1 VKQIIQDLKSGET
14 ILEDVPVP
22 EIKSGHILIK
32 THNTLVSL
40 GTEKMLV
47 DFGKANY
54 IQKARQQP
62 EKVKQV
68 LQKIKTD
75 GLQPTLDA
83 VFRKLGEPLPLGY
96 CNAGEVIAV
105 GKGVSRFKI
114 GDRVVSNGQHAEVV
128 NVPENLVAKIPDNVS
143 YEQASFTVIGAIGLQ
158 GIRLINPT
166 FGETVVVTGLGL
178 IGLMSAQLLKANGC
192 KVIGL
197 DFDANK
203 VELAKSLGINAF
215 DVSGADPVPLVHG
228 FTNDNG
234 ADAVLITAST
244 SSNEVISQ
252 AAQMSRQRG
261 RIVLVGVIGLDMQRS
276 DMYEKELSFQV
287 SCSYGPG
294 RYDTNYENKG
304 LDYPIGFVR
313 WTEQRNFEAILDAIS
328 SKNINVDALIT
339 EKVPLKEYDR
349 IYGDMS
355 KKGAIAS
362 ILNYD
367 TPNSDL
373 NKNIRVSSKEFNNS
387 KGVIGIIGAGNFT
400 SAMIVPALNKLG
412 AKMKYIVSSRGLSG
426 TTLAKKY
433 GIANSTTDMNLVFE
447 DKEVDAVVITTQ
459 HHQHCEHVVKSIKAQ
474 KHVFVE
480 KPLALTYQELSQI
493 EEAYHNANISLT
505 VGFNRRFSPL
515 IQKAKSALGNANQA
529 INVIANMNAGF
540 IPQDHWVQD
549 MERGGGRIIGEACH
563 YIDLISFLTASEVE
577 SVVMNAQGTSPQ
589 NNTDNCSIL
598 LKYKNGSQGVIN
610 YFSDGHK
617 SYPKERIEIYDQQ
630 KNMIIDNFRTL
641 SFFGYKS
648 KDKKITQDKGHKEQ
662 FSRWNEMIKDGG
674 DPIIPFDSIIN
685 TSKTAIACIESL
697 SKRCWIDV

>member
-1 VKQIIQDLKSGET
+1 MKQIIQDLKSGET
-14 ILEDVPVP
+14 ILEEVPVP
-22 EIKSGHILIK
+22 EIKEGHVLIK

-105 GKGVSRFKI
+105 GKGVSKFKI

-197 DFDANK
+197 DFDVNK
-203 VELAKSLGINAF
+203 VELAKSLGIQAF
-215 DVSGADPVPLVHG
+215 NVSGTDPVSLVHG
-228 FTNDNG
+228 LTNGNG

-328 SKNINVDALIT
+328 FQNINVDALIT
-339 EKVPLKEYDR
+339 ERVPLKEYDK

-367 TPNSDL
+367 TLDSDL
-373 NKNIRVSSKEFNNS
+373 SKNIRVNTKEFNNT

-426 TTLAKKY
+426 TILAKKY
-433 GIANSTTDMNLVFE
+433 GIANSTTDMNLVIE

-480 KPLALTYQELSQI
+480 KPLALTYEELSQI
-493 EEAYHNANISLT
+493 EEAYQKANVSLT

-515 IQKAKSALGNANQA
+515 VQKAKSALGNADQA

-540 IPQDHWVQD
+540 IPQDHWVRD
-549 MERGGGRIIGEACH
+549 MELGGGRIIGEACH
-563 YIDLISFLTASEVE
+563 YIDLISFLTGSEVE
-577 SVVMNAQGTSPQ
+577 SVVMNAQGTSPES
-589 NNTDNCSIL
+589 NSDNCSIL

-641 SFFGYKS
+641 SCYGYKS

-662 FSRWNEMIKDGG
+662 FSRWNNMIKGGG

>member
-1 VKQIIQDLKSGET
+1 MKQIIQDLKSGET

-105 GKGVSRFKI
+105 GKGVSKFKI

-215 DVSGADPVPLVHG
+215 DVSGADPVSLVHG
-228 FTNDNG
+228 LTNGNG

-339 EKVPLKEYDR
+339 ERVPLKEYDK

-362 ILNYD
+362 ILNYNTLD
-367 TPNSDL
+367 SDL
-373 NKNIRVSSKEFNNS
+373 SKNIRVNTKEFNNT

-400 SAMIVPALNKLG
+400 SAMIVPTLNKLG

-433 GIANSTTDMNLVFE
+433 GIANSTTDMNLVLE

-480 KPLALTYQELSQI
+480 KPLALTYEGLSQI
-493 EEAYHNANISLT
+493 EETYHNANVSLT

-549 MERGGGRIIGEACH
+549 MELGGGRIIGEACH

-674 DPIIPFDSIIN
+674 NPIIPFDSIIN